1 MSKLITEKDALIATF
16 PYSLSRDTDKLKL
29 AVTVADGLVEMSV
42 QLEYA
47 MIFSRVDE
55 LPEEI
60 LDILAVDLNIQWYD
74 NEADIERKRSTIKEC
89 MHINKYKGTKYA
101 IEKALKSVYDD
112 VRVIE
117 WNEYGGEPYHFK
129 IIIYDSSNDREKRD
143 RVLDKVKYYKN
154 LRSVLEETIFET
166 GINTDIAV
174 LAAFKT
180 CGIHKRIGCEVKNYG

>member
-29 AVTVADGLVEMSV
+29 AVTVADGLVKMSV

-74 NEADIERKRSTIKEC
+74 NEADIECKRSTIKEC

>member
-74 NEADIERKRSTIKEC
+74 NEADIECKRSTIKE
-89 MHINKYKGTKYA
+89 
-101 IEKALKSVYDD
+101 
-112 VRVIE
+112 
-117 WNEYGGEPYHFK
+117 
-129 IIIYDSSNDREKRD
+129 
-143 RVLDKVKYYKN
+143 
-154 LRSVLEETIFET
+154 
-166 GINTDIAV
+166 
-174 LAAFKT
+174 
-180 CGIHKRIGCEVKNYG
+180 

>member
-74 NEADIERKRSTIKEC
+74 NEADIECKRSTIKEC

>member
-74 NEADIERKRSTIKEC
+74 NEADIECKRSTIKEC

-117 WNEYGGEPYHFK
+117 WNEYGGEPCHFK

>member
-74 NEADIERKRSTIKEC
+74 NEADIECKRSTIKEC

-117 WNEYGGEPYHFK
+117 RNEYGGEPYHFK

-166 GINTDIAV
+166 GKNTDIAV

>member
-74 NEADIERKRSTIKEC
+74 NEADIECKRSTIKEC

-101 IEKALKSVYDD
+101 IEKALKSVFDD

>member
-1 MSKLITEKDALIATF
+1 MSKLITEKDAFIATF
-16 PYSLSRDTDKLKL
+16 PYSLSRDTDKLNL

-74 NEADIERKRSTIKEC
+74 NEADIECKRSTIKEC

-174 LAAFKT
+174 SAAFKT

>member
-74 NEADIERKRSTIKEC
+74 NEADIECKRSTIKEC

-117 WNEYGGEPYHFK
+117 WNEYGGEPYHYK

>member
-1 MSKLITEKDALIATF
+1 MRKLITEKDALIATF

-74 NEADIERKRSTIKEC
+74 NEADIECKRSTIKEC

>member
-74 NEADIERKRSTIKEC
+74 NEADIECKRSTIKEC

-129 IIIYDSSNDREKRD
+129 IIIYD
-143 RVLDKVKYYKN
+143 KVKYY
-154 LRSVLEETIFET
+154 
-166 GINTDIAV
+166 
-174 LAAFKT
+174 
-180 CGIHKRIGCEVKNYG
+180 